1 MPSHVLQLDGPKV
14 KVASPTFVNVRPRN
28 SLLWYLRQ
36 PSPPS
41 VHCALV
47 NLAILTQ
54 LDLLICYNIITGL
67 ERTAPSMPRIQRLAP
82 DSEVIGMRAMSLWT
96 VSMLAPYQ

>member
-1 MPSHVLQLDGPKV
+1 MCGLEIRSSG
-14 KVASPTFVNVRPRN
+14 
-28 SLLWYLRQ
+28 
-36 PSPPS
+36 
-41 VHCALV
+41 ALV
-47 NLAILTQ
+47 NLAIFN
-54 LDLLICYNIITGL
+54 LLICYNILTGL